1 MSKNKRPGDMRDGG
15 ALLSRRSALGL
26 AGMALAAP
34 ALAQERFP
42 ARPIRLIV
50 PWSAGSSSDVQMRSL
65 AELAQPSLGQPVVIE
80 NRPGASGT
88 LHAQALASARP
99 DGYTLGQMHLSV
111 VRRPFMVRQPQWD
124 AVTDYTHV
132 LRLCGWMYG
141 VAVKADGPHRTWRD
155 FVAAARANP
164 GKLTFAT
171 SGIATTNHL
180 AMEEL
185 AVREGVQ
192 LTHVPYRGSSEGVTA
207 VLSGQVDCIADAS
220 TWRPL
225 VEDGQMRALCV
236 WTAERVARLPGV
248 PTLKELGH
256 DMVVTSPYGISGP
269 KGMDPGVVRVLHDA
283 FKAALFSPANAAAR
297 NQFDMP
303 EQYLDSERYA
313 DFIARR
319 AEYERDMVRRLGIRL
334 D

>member
-1 MSKNKRPGDMRDGG
+1 MTKNESPSSMIGRT
-15 ALLSRRSALGL
+15 LLSRRSALGL

-42 ARPIRLIV
+42 ARPIRLVV

-65 AELAQPSLGQPVVIE
+65 AELAQQSLGQPVVIE

-88 LHAQALASARP
+88 LHAQALAGAKP

-111 VRRPFMVRQPQWD
+111 VRCPFPVRQPLWD
-124 AVTDYTHV
+124 TVADYTHV

-141 VAVKADGPHRTWRD
+141 VVVKADSPYRTWRD
-155 FVAAARANP
+155 LMAAARANP
-164 GKLTFAT
+164 GRITFAT

-180 AMEEL
+180 AMEDL
-185 AVREGVQ
+185 AAREGVE

-207 VLSGQVDCIADAS
+207 VLSGQVDCMADAS

-225 VEDGQMRALCV
+225 VEEGQLRALCV
-236 WTAERVARLPGV
+236 WTAERVERLPGV

-256 DMVVTSPYGISGP
+256 DMVVTSPYGLSGP

-283 FKAALFSPANAAAR
+283 FKAALLSPANAAVR
-297 NQFDMP
+297 DQFDMP
-303 EQYLDSERYA
+303 EQYLDSAQYT

-319 AEYERDMVRRLGIRL
+319 AEYEREVVRRLGIRL